1 MARAFIVAIAF
12 AALIAGEALAQ
23 EAGGRAPVPD
33 IPKAQGG
40 RCVRD
45 PAFMRRYHMTM
56 LLEQR
61 DETVHQGIRGGD
73 FSLARCVAC
82 HAVAGADG
90 QPVGYSDPKH
100 FCRSC
105 HAYASVS
112 IDCFECHAS
121 KPETT
126 PKAAEAAPVPDA
138 DLATLDAFVS
148 EVEK

>member
-1 MARAFIVAIAF
+1 MARVIAVAIAF
-12 AALIAGEALAQ
+12 AALIAGAAFAQ
-23 EAGGRAPVPD
+23 EAGGRTPLPD
-33 IPKAQGG
+33 IPKPQAGQ
-40 RCVRD
+40 CVRD

-56 LLEQR
+56 LLAQR

-90 QPVGYSDPKH
+90 KPVGYSDSKH

-121 KPETT
+121 KPET
-126 PKAAEAAPVPDA
+126 PLKAVDAAPVPDG
-138 DLATLDAFVS
+138 DLATLDAFLNGAAR
-148 EVEK
+148 